1 MMQMME
7 HYQDLSA
14 LPRIGL
20 ASPPSDGGP
29 LAHVGMLGN
38 SLALRELAEQ
48 IRRLKIVDTTVLISG
63 ESGVGKELVAR
74 ALHNLSSR
82 SAGRFEAIN
91 CAAIPETLLESQLF
105 GHLKG
110 AFTDA
115 KTDRKGLFVQADRGT
130 LFLDELGELPLGL
143 QGKLLRVLQEKE
155 VLPLAATTPVK
166 VDARIIAATNRDL
179 IQEIERKAFR
189 SDLYFRVSVVEI
201 RVPPLRARRDDIPF
215 LVRHFITRMNE
226 RYGRDIAAPD
236 ACVMERLLNYNWPGN
251 VRELQN
257 RVERAVVLGTGRH
270 LGVEDFFPGESTRDW
285 VQSGPTF
292 ADEKARFERQY
303 LVDLLESARGNVSR
317 AARMAGKFRTD
328 LYRLCSRHQ
337 IDPASFRK

>member
-1 MMQMME
+1 MVE
-7 HYQDLSA
+7 HWHDVDFVSRMA
-14 LPRIGL
+14 
-20 ASPPSDGGP
+20 ATVAEDSGGP
-29 LAHVGMLGN
+29 LAHVGLFGR
-38 SLALRELAEQ
+38 SPAIRDLADQ
-48 IRRLKIVDTTVLISG
+48 IQRLKTVDTTVLISG

-74 ALHNLSSR
+74 ALHDLSPRR
-82 SAGRFEAIN
+82 SAHFEAIN

-105 GHLKG
+105 GHVKG

-130 LFLDELGELPLGL
+130 LFLDELGELPVGL

-155 VLPLAATTPVK
+155 VLPLGATSTTK

-179 IQEIERKAFR
+179 IAEIERKSFR

-201 RVPPLRARRDDIPF
+201 RVPPLRARREDVPF
-215 LVRHFITRMNE
+215 LVRHFVARMTE
-226 RYGRDIAAPD
+226 RYDRRPVDLEPG
-236 ACVMERLLNYNWPGN
+236 VMERLVSYNWPGN

-257 RVERAVVLGTGRH
+257 RVERAVVLSGGGS
-270 LGVEDFFPGESTRDW
+270 LDVEDFFPGEPRRGHAR
-285 VQSGPTF
+285 SGPTF

-303 LVDLLESARGNVSR
+303 LVELLEAARGNVSA

-337 IDPASFRK
+337 IDPAAFRK